1 MPELSPVRFLDRR
14 SPPHILTLI
23 IMTGTSAMAM
33 NMFLPSLPAMTKYFA
48 TDYRLM
54 QLSVA
59 LFLGVNGALQIIVG
73 PLSDRFGRRP
83 VLIGG
88 YLIFLAATLGCI
100 YAPSVEIFLSFRM
113 LQAGIVVSMVL
124 SRAIIRDMY
133 DQAQAASMIGYVTM
147 GMAVVP
153 MITPAIGGYLDEAFG
168 WQANF
173 WAFML
178 AGALTLALIWFD
190 SGETNL
196 TPTASFAQQFADYP
210 ELLTSPR
217 FWGYALAAA
226 FSSGAFFAY
235 LGGAPYIGSELF
247 SLSPSVLGLLFGAPA
262 LGYIAGNFI
271 SGRASVRL
279 GVNTMILRGSL
290 VVAVGVGLSI
300 LLFLAGLGGPLTFF
314 GFMTFVGLGNG
325 MVLPNAIAGT
335 LSVRPQLAG
344 TASGL
349 GGALMIGGGAG
360 LSALAGAL
368 LAPGSGPYPLLYIQ
382 LVTALLGIGAILLVI
397 RRERRRALA

>member
-1 MPELSPVRFLDRR
+1 MPELSPARFLDRR

-33 NMFLPSLPAMTKYFA
+33 NMFLPSLPTMTEYFA
-48 TDYRLM
+48 TDYRVM

-59 LFLGVNGALQIIVG
+59 LFLAVNGALQIVIG
-73 PLSDRFGRRP
+73 PLSDRYGRRP
-83 VLIGG
+83 VLIWG

-100 YAPSVEIFLSFRM
+100 YAPTVEVFLSFRM
-113 LQAGIVVSMVL
+113 VQAGIVVSMVL
-124 SRAIIRDMY
+124 GRAIIRDMHE
-133 DQAQAASMIGYVTM
+133 QASAASMIGYVTM

-153 MITPAIGGYLDEAFG
+153 MITPAIGGYLDELFG
-168 WQANF
+168 WQSNF
-173 WAFML
+173 WVFFG

-190 SGETNL
+190 AGETNL
-196 TPTASFAQQFADYP
+196 TPSASFAQQIADYP

-235 LGGAPYIGSELF
+235 LGGAPYVGSEIF
-247 SLSPSVLGLLFGAPA
+247 GLSPSVLGLLFGAPA

-271 SGRASVRL
+271 SGRASERL
-279 GVNTMILRGSL
+279 GINTMILRGSL
-290 VVAVGVGLSI
+290 VVVVGVGLSI

-314 GFMTFVGLGNG
+314 GFMTFVGFGNG

-349 GGALMIGGGAG
+349 GGALMIGGGAA

-368 LAPGSGPYPLLYIQ
+368 LAPGSGPYPLLYLQ
-382 LVTALLGIGAILLVI
+382 LTVAILGVGAILLVI
-397 RRERRRALA
+397 RRERRLALA